1 MDITFL
7 PGFWQC
13 RQQVNFSS
21 MTLQQHFS
29 DAGCCPKIPID
40 LKRWMGVEKVRQGG
54 LLQQLDQIIVCFFS
68 IIETGKEIDRSEEH
82 TSELQSRENLVCSL
96 LFDKIKNIINIC
108 MK

>member
-68 IIETGKEIDRSEEH
+68 IIETGKEIDNPSPAPPRMPSTVRQAIVYCFSCRIH
-82 TSELQSRENLVCSL
+82 
-96 LFDKIKNIINIC
+96 
-108 MK
+108 